1 MRILADTN
9 IDGPIVSALRDAG
22 HDVVWI
28 YEDARQ
34 MVDPNI
40 LARAVRE
47 DRLLITF
54 DTDFGEL
61 TFLERLPAHCGVVLF
76 RIAQAVT
83 VPEAAQLIAHNLA
96 APITWAGLFWVINIA
111 SAPCPPNQNRSTDSP

>member
-22 HDVVWI
+22 HDVAWM
-28 YEDARQ
+28 YEDDRR

-40 LARAVRE
+40 LARAVRD

-54 DTDFGEL
+54 DNDFGTL
-61 TFLERLPAHCGVVLF
+61 IFRERLPAH
-76 RIAQAVT
+76 
-83 VPEAAQLIAHNLA
+83 
-96 APITWAGLFWVINIA
+96 
-111 SAPCPPNQNRSTDSP
+111 

>member
-9 IDGPIVSALRDAG
+9 FNATTVSLLRDAG
-22 HDVVWI
+22 HDVVWM
-28 YEDARQ
+28 YEDDRR
-34 MVDPNI
+34 MVDPSI

-61 TFLERLPAHCGVVLF
+61 TFRERLPASCGVVLF
-76 RIAQAVT
+76 RIAEAVSI
-83 VPEAAQLIAHNLA
+83 PETAQLIVHNLA
-96 APITWAGLFWVINIA
+96 APIGWAGRFWVVNIR
-111 SAPCPPNQNRSTDSP
+111 NRPLPAR

>member
-9 IDGPIVSALRDAG
+9 FNEPIITALRNAG
-22 HDVVWI
+22 HDVVWM
-28 YEDARQ
+28 YEDDQRMA
-34 MVDPNI
+34 DPNI

-61 TFLERLPAHCGVVLF
+61 TFRDRLPAHCGVVLF
-76 RIAQAVT
+76 RIADAVT
-83 VPEAAQLIAHNLA
+83 ISETVQLIVHNLA
-96 APITWAGLFWVINIA
+96 APIAWAGRFWVINIRKRA
-111 SAPCPPNQNRSTDSP
+111 LPAQ